1 MFHPLEET
9 QDPENGNEDEDT
21 QLKDLLYKEVV
32 VETEAPASPSS
43 SSQPNGNV
51 LPSAILSSPKSP
63 KSEDKKPPSPRLS
76 PDPIVANNKT
86 ASIDAETIIKELEVE
101 ANKDSEKPAPV
112 ALVEPVKP
120 VVETE
125 PVPASPVVV
134 DPPSSTLRQ
143 PRHSSDEEDDLVKLQ
158 SVVVDEEKP
167 VDEQV
172 SVPVSSEETLV
183 SASQPESP
191 STEEPEVSDVAKP
204 EVSDEE
210 KPEISDEEKTEVSDV
225 VAAPEVSEPEPDAVK
240 LEVESGTSV
249 VVDDSPLTEPEVV
262 STPALTVDD
271 EETSPATVEVVSIS
285 VPAES
290 EPETPAVVGEP
301 ETPEGLRSES
311 PVEITQEEPKTSEV
325 VVPRPDSTAEV
336 TEEIEVVES
345 SQAVEPSQ
353 QSVVVVTTTEEEVIS
368 PDGSSS
374 TTTTITEVVTIVDDK
389 ASIEIPAEST
399 TSEVV
404 YVDEVVSEEVDVDEK
419 VIPVSTPST
428 PEDVAAAPK
437 TVETTPVVIVV
448 EDNKEVT
455 GDDKTDSVDVVVAP
469 IATADNDVEDL
480 DIPSLDSGNG
490 SSLMDDITMELAS
503 SSP

>member
-120 VVETE
+120 VVEAE

-172 SVPVSSEETLV
+172 SVPVST
-183 SASQPESP
+183 SQPRIRKMSGAGNPSSVLSGKESF
-191 STEEPEVSDVAKP
+191 
-204 EVSDEE
+204 
-210 KPEISDEEKTEVSDV
+210 
-225 VAAPEVSEPEPDAVK
+225 
-240 LEVESGTSV
+240 LC
-249 VVDDSPLTEPEVV
+249 
-262 STPALTVDD
+262 
-271 EETSPATVEVVSIS
+271 
-285 VPAES
+285 
-290 EPETPAVVGEP
+290 
-301 ETPEGLRSES
+301 
-311 PVEITQEEPKTSEV
+311 
-325 VVPRPDSTAEV
+325 
-336 TEEIEVVES
+336 
-345 SQAVEPSQ
+345 
-353 QSVVVVTTTEEEVIS
+353 
-368 PDGSSS
+368 
-374 TTTTITEVVTIVDDK
+374 
-389 ASIEIPAEST
+389 
-399 TSEVV
+399 
-404 YVDEVVSEEVDVDEK
+404 
-419 VIPVSTPST
+419 
-428 PEDVAAAPK
+428 
-437 TVETTPVVIVV
+437 
-448 EDNKEVT
+448 
-455 GDDKTDSVDVVVAP
+455 
-469 IATADNDVEDL
+469 
-480 DIPSLDSGNG
+480 
-490 SSLMDDITMELAS
+490 